1 MSSVRAQTDGA
12 AHSEKYE
19 VIDMK
24 GFKPS
29 KNKGMSGARKRQ
41 KAAGDHSVSK
51 VKQKK
56 GACAKE
62 SSMGFAGN
70 KIIEVDHR

>member
-1 MSSVRAQTDGA
+1 
-12 AHSEKYE
+12 
-19 VIDMK
+19 MK
-24 GFKPS
+24 GFKPT

-51 VKQKK
+51 VKQSK
-56 GACAKE
+56 GAPAKE
-62 SSMGFAGN
+62 SSMGFSGN